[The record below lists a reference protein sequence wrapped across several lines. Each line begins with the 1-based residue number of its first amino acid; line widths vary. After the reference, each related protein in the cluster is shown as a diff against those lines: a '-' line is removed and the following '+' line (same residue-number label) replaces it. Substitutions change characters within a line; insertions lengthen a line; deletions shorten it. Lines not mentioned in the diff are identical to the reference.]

1 LHPLLSQAPNPQRE
15 EKKISKKQHAFLD
28 FKMRSDYMRP
38 FTSFYDPK
46 GLDPA
51 MNASQITRL
60 EAMIA
65 KEVEI
70 ALK

>member
-1 LHPLLSQAPNPQRE
+1 M
-15 EKKISKKQHAFLD
+15 LD
-28 FKMRSDYMRP
+28 YRMRSDYMRP

-51 MNASQITRL
+51 MNTSQITRL
-60 EAMIA
+60 EGMIA

>member
-1 LHPLLSQAPNPQRE
+1 M
-15 EKKISKKQHAFLD
+15 LD
-28 FKMRSDYMRP
+28 YRMRSDYMRP
-38 FTSFYDPK
+38 FTSFFDPK

-51 MNASQITRL
+51 MNASHITRL
-60 EAMIA
+60 EAMIG